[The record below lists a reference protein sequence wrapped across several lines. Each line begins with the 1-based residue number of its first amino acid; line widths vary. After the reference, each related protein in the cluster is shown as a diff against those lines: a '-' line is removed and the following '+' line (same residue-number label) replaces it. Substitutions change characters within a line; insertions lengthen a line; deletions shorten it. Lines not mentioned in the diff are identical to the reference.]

1 MKKIHYI
8 SGITISI
15 FIVMHL
21 FNHLYSLFGVKAHIE
36 LMNDFRVIY
45 RNIIAETLL
54 LFAVGI
60 QIISGVK
67 LFLKKRKTASSFFD
81 KLQIWTGLYLA
92 IFLAIHLSAV
102 LSGRLILHL
111 SAVLSGRLI
120 LNLDT
125 NFYFGAAGLNTF
137 PLNLFFLPYY
147 GLAIISF
154 FGHTSAIHSK
164 KMKSKI
170 LRIEPNNQ
178 SYIILIIGILLTLVI
193 LFGLTNGF
201 NGIEIPKEYDILIGK

>member
-1 MKKIHYI
+1 
-8 SGITISI
+8 
-15 FIVMHL
+15 MHL
-21 FNHLYSLFGVKAHIE
+21 FNHLYSLFGEKVHIE
-36 LMNDFRVIY
+36 LMNDFRIIY
-45 RNIIAETLL
+45 RNIIVEIIL
-54 LFAVGI
+54 LFAIGI
-60 QIISGVK
+60 QIFSGIK
-67 LFLKKRKTASSFFD
+67 LFLKKRKTASNFFD

-92 IFLAIHLSAV
+92 IFLAI
-102 LSGRLILHL
+102 HL

-154 FGHTSAIHSK
+154 FGHISAIHSK

-170 LRIEPNNQ
+170 LGIEPNNQ

-201 NGIEIPKEYDILIGK
+201 NGIEIPKEYYILIGK